1 MRLDR
6 GVVLMPQHHGVVPAG
21 FSPLPQRPAAP
32 TLPARPCG
40 ADELAAL
47 AAAARAVRPAPVSAV
62 VGTAS
67 DAVSRANGDLLAA
80 AWAAGGGT
88 VLATVRWPEAAASWL
103 RPSRR
108 FAAPEPDVWLVAAT
122 VPGWAAMGR
131 RLVTSTEWSAAR
143 TFVTSPL
150 ADPELIALGGIGTF
164 DGLRGAY
171 PDGRLW
177 TVQRTLVVR

>member
-1 MRLDR
+1 M
-6 GVVLMPQHHGVVPAG
+6 
-21 FSPLPQRPAAP
+21 
-32 TLPARPCG
+32 
-40 ADELAAL
+40 
-47 AAAARAVRPAPVSAV
+47 RPAPVSAV

-67 DAVSRANGDLLAA
+67 DAISRANGELLAA
-80 AWAAGGGT
+80 AWAEDGGT
-88 VLATVRWPEAAASWL
+88 VLATVRWPETAASWL
-103 RPSRR
+103 RPARR

-131 RLVTSTEWSAAR
+131 RLVTSTAWSPAR
-143 TFVTSPL
+143 TFATTPL

-177 TVQRTLVVR
+177 TVQRTLLRPWATG

>member
-1 MRLDR
+1 MPHHR
-6 GVVLMPQHHGVVPAG
+6 GLIPDG
-21 FSPLPQRPAAP
+21 FSPLPHRPAAASP
-32 TLPARPCG
+32 PARPCG
-40 ADELAAL
+40 PEELAAL
-47 AAAARAVRPAPVSAV
+47 INAARSVKPAPVSAV

-67 DAVSRANGDLLAA
+67 DAVSRANGELLAT
-80 AWAAGGGT
+80 AWADGGGT
-88 VLATVRWPEAAASWL
+88 VLTTVHWPETAASWL

-131 RLVTSTEWSAAR
+131 RLVTSTGWSPAR

-177 TVQRTLVVR
+177 TVQGLVSVHDG